1 MSKVKVLMDGEV
13 YEMNVKADST
23 ILERAM
29 EEDIDMPF
37 SCQSGV
43 CTACMGKLVEGKVE
57 MEVFDALSDEEIENG
72 YILCCQSYPRSDK
85 ITVEI
90 D

>member
-13 YEMNVKADST
+13 YEMNVKTDST

-57 MEVFDALSDEEIENG
+57 MEVSDALSDEEIENG
-72 YILCCQSYPRSDK
+72 YILCCQSYPRSDR

>member
-1 MSKVKVLMDGEV
+1 MSKVKVLMDNEV
-13 YEMNVKADST
+13 FEMEVKADSK
-23 ILERAM
+23 ILERAI

>member
-1 MSKVKVLMDGEV
+1 MSDVKVLMDGEV
-13 YEMNVKADST
+13 FEMEVKTDTT

-29 EEDIDMPF
+29 EEDIDIPF

-43 CTACMGKLVEGKVE
+43 CTSCQGKLIEGKVE
-57 MEVFDALSDEEIENG
+57 MEVTDGLSDEEIENN

-85 ITVEI
+85 ITIEI
-90 D
+90 E

>member
-1 MSKVKVLMDGEV
+1 MSKVKVLMDNEV
-13 YEMNVKADST
+13 FEMEVKADSK
-23 ILERAM
+23 ILERAI

-43 CTACMGKLVEGKVE
+43 CTACMGKLIEGKVE
-57 MEVFDALSDEEIENG
+57 MEVSDALSDEEIKNG

>member
-1 MSKVKVLMDGEV
+1 MSKVKVLMDNEV
-13 YEMNVKADST
+13 FEMEVKADSK
-23 ILERAM
+23 ILERAI

-57 MEVFDALSDEEIENG
+57 MKISDALSDEEIKNG

-90 D
+90 N

>member
-1 MSKVKVLMDGEV
+1 MSKVKVLMDNEV
-13 YEMNVKADST
+13 FEMEVKADSK
-23 ILERAM
+23 ILERAI

-57 MEVFDALSDEEIENG
+57 MEVSDALSDEEIKNG